1 MLKRNDIYDELN
13 MLRHENLERI
23 KEYIT
28 GNYDE
33 RNAQIVS
40 HLFDLLLCFG
50 PLPQNFTD
58 KDLDSLFDYLVPLI
72 TTSYYSRRQLLLS
85 AGQVSQYIY
94 FLQKGLA
101 RGFYTDQKTG
111 REVTDFLWHQGSLI
125 TVPGSFFEQKPS
137 QLFIEVMPET
147 ELLSISYND
156 LMPCIKT
163 YPLMELFLRN
173 VILRYNAHTT
183 RRSHQLVFLSAW
195 ERYLELLKT
204 HPDIEQQVS
213 KEVIASYLHI
223 TPQSLSRML
232 KEKRHP

>member
-1 MLKRNDIYDELN
+1 MTTGSHIHDEPN
-13 MLRHENLERI
+13 TLRHGNPERI
-23 KEYIT
+23 KEYIS

-33 RNAQIVS
+33 QNAEIVS
-40 HLFDLLLCFG
+40 HLFDLLLRFG

-58 KDLDSLFDYLVPLI
+58 KDLGSLFDYLVPLI

-111 REVTDFLWHQGSLI
+111 REVTDFLWHEGSLI
-125 TVPGSFFEQKPS
+125 TVPDSFFQQQPS
-137 QLFIEVMPET
+137 QLFMEVMPET

-156 LMPCIKT
+156 LMGCITK

-204 HPDIEQQVS
+204 HPAIEQQVS

>member
-1 MLKRNDIYDELN
+1 MTTGSHIHDESN
-13 MLRHENLERI
+13 TLRPGSPERI

-28 GNYDE
+28 GKYDE
-33 RNAQIVS
+33 QNAQIVN
-40 HLFDLLLCFG
+40 HLFDLLLHFG
-50 PLPQNFTD
+50 PFPQNVTD
-58 KDLDSLFDYLVPLI
+58 KDVCSLFDYLVPLI
-72 TTSYYSRRQLLLS
+72 TTSYYSRWQLLLS

-111 REVTDFLWHQGSLI
+111 REVTDFLWHEASLI

-147 ELLSISYND
+147 ELLSLSWHD
-156 LMPCIKT
+156 LVSCSKR
-163 YPLMELFLRN
+163 YPVVEVFSRN

-204 HPDIEQQVS
+204 HPAIEQQVS